1 MVSLIKGV
9 IYAHYMSNEC
19 NRAIF
24 ALINAQEDIN
34 YINETIKENKELE
47 NKNNS
52 IYKLYQRFDNGSSK
66 KI

>member
-1 MVSLIKGV
+1 
-9 IYAHYMSNEC
+9 MSNEC